1 MYTTLPPRLPNC
13 LQQTVTHWVRE
24 HSTLLLSHPY
34 GCAAGPHCPLSGALQ
49 VAGVTTELA
58 EPFFDI
64 LNGLFWAWQL
74 AIQRNAVHS

>member
-1 MYTTLPPRLPNC
+1 MAARRGRIARLP
-13 LQQTVTHWVRE
+13 V
-24 HSTLLLSHPY
+24 
-34 GCAAGPHCPLSGALQ
+34 ALE

-74 AIQRNAVHS
+74 AIQWNAVHS